1 MAKLTILDAAVYCGT
16 YKKYNEG
23 SLDGG
28 WLYLGRYQNA
38 AAFLEA
44 CKKLHADESARSL
57 CIRIPNTCRTSST
70 LSRAY
75 IRKSSRLYKQ

>member
-28 WLYLGRYQNA
+28 WLYHGRYQNA

-44 CKKLHADESARSL
+44 CKKF
-57 CIRIPNTCRTSST
+57 
-70 LSRAY
+70 
-75 IRKSSRLYKQ
+75 